1 MNISETLKS
10 KKHNLSGGPQK
21 VEIYGASAYM
31 DTYQLNLHRSNLM
44 DLLEF
49 LYNKHLFNRE
59 QTRNLKTMLDNG
71 DMEDFH
77 LAQELILIKQIELE
91 NGFSVSE

>member
-1 MNISETLKS
+1 MNISEILKS
-10 KKHNLSGGPQK
+10 KSHSLSGGVQE
-21 VEIYGASAYM
+21 VEIYGAIAYM

-49 LYNKHLFNRE
+49 LYNKHLFNQE
-59 QTRNLKTMLDNG
+59 QTRNLNTMLDSG

-77 LAQELILIKQIELE
+77 LAQELILIKQIEY
-91 NGFSVSE
+91 GSSISK